1 MDEKFLGVSL
11 IFLGILLILVGLVI
25 YFIPKIAELKDNPLI
40 ILPLKKNGFFIGF
53 SPLLFL
59 ILLIIY
65 VLFHMRYS

>member
-1 MDEKFLGVSL
+1 MSERFLGLSL
-11 IFLGILLILVGLVI
+11 IFLGVLLILVGLTI
-25 YFIPKIAELKDNPLI
+25 YLIPKITELKDNPLI

-59 ILLIIY
+59 ILLIVY